1 MKGEL
6 TQEEHMTYWLRGLA
20 AVTGFA
26 LAAPA
31 AAQDAIKSN
40 PDVYHLVF
48 ENPSVRVLR
57 VTVKPGAKTTM
68 HEHPDTVVVSL
79 SDANVKFTGADGKS
93 VEAPMKAGEATWS
106 PAQKH
111 SGENLEKTPVDVVLV
126 ELKGTRPPTATIP
139 TNRPGMTIT
148 PFFDNPRVMAY
159 KAAIG
164 PDFHEPAGS
173 THDFDQ
179 VVIALGD
186 SDAVSLNVE
195 GKVKTQ
201 WKRGDALFI
210 GRGAKHESRNNS
222 GKPLDIV
229 VVAIK

>member
-1 MKGEL
+1 MRCVVL
-6 TQEEHMTYWLRGLA
+6 
-20 AVTGFA
+20 A
-26 LAAPA
+26 LAAFGVVALARPA
-31 AAQDAIKSN
+31 AAQDPIKSN

-111 SGENLEKTPVDVVLV
+111 AGESLEKKPVEVVLV
-126 ELKGTRPPTATIP
+126 ELKGSRAPTATIP
-139 TNRPGMTIT
+139 TNRSGMTIT

-164 PDFHEPAGS
+164 PDFKEPAGT

-179 VVIALGD
+179 VVISLAATD
-186 SDAVSLNVE
+186 KMTLNVD
-195 GKVKTQ
+195 GKVKNQ
-201 WKRGDALFI
+201 WKLGDAMFI
-210 GRGAKHESRNNS
+210 GRGTKHESENTS
-222 GKPLDIV
+222 GKPLDVV